1 MIASIVVDYHVAL
14 FGDGTKGIDGISQK
28 AIFAAETCTCVG
40 RS

>member
-28 AIFAAETCTCVG
+28 IDEVWARE
-40 RS
+40 